1 MYCILFYEFV
11 EGYIEKRAPYRQDH
25 LNLVHEYIE
34 RDELRLGGAFANPA
48 DSAALV
54 FFVDEISIVEGF
66 VKSDPYYT
74 NELVKDYSIREW
86 TVVVGKD
93 MIGDQL
99 KKV

>member
-11 EGYIEKRAPYRQDH
+11 DGYLEKRIPYRQEH

-34 RDELRLGGAFANPA
+34 RDLLRLGGAFANPA

-54 FFVDEISIVEGF
+54 FFAEDMSVVESF
-66 VKSDPYYT
+66 VKVDPYYT
-74 NELVKDYSIREW
+74 NALVKKYTIREW

-99 KKV
+99 TKV